1 MQIPLGAGLAFAH
14 KYKKDGHVAFTLY
27 GDGAANQGQA
37 AEVMLSHGRIL
48 DLRAFELPRSGWD
61 CCQRLQ
67 CSFLSRPSATQ
78 RYGLSLTSVSKG
90 WTRCQALRCTHFA
103 GSSQA

>member
-37 AEVMLSHGRIL
+37 AEVMLLSQGK
-48 DLRAFELPRSGWD
+48 DLLAE
-61 CCQRLQ
+61 
-67 CSFLSRPSATQ
+67 
-78 RYGLSLTSVSKG
+78 SLTYFDHGESSVSSCNAACLCRTEV
-90 WTRCQALRCTHFA
+90 WLETELCQHRVD
-103 GSSQA
+103 

>member
-37 AEVMLSHGRIL
+37 AEVILSHRQIS
-48 DLRAFELPRSGWD
+48 DLRALN
-61 CCQRLQ
+61 
-67 CSFLSRPSATQ
+67 RPNQGGIA
-78 RYGLSLTSVSKG
+78 VSS
-90 WTRCQALRCTHFA
+90 CNAA
-103 GSSQA
+103 V